1 MGCRRGG
8 LIQLCSDRCWRRVMA
23 ASCSGSEDHVR
34 DVALNVAARK
44 VEAENDIYT
53 FKRPDY
59 TAEEWRWLFLTI
71 GSDYY
76 FNSLRLLGFC
86 GVDGINWA
94 VVTRMRECNNPSRE
108 HFLAILPENCRS
120 ILHYMRP
127 QFRFLIYIGRDDKR
141 VNLESES
148 VRFFDDAEKVVSGDA
163 SVWGSPV
170 VVDGVPLLPDVE
182 CLVSPL
188 VRQEF
193 LVRTSDLG
201 VTEDQHY
208 VYPGVRGPLLLP
220 SDYIRKYIFLR
231 EASFLSSILGFS
243 IVFLTL
249 IIYYSC
255 DSGAV

>member
-1 MGCRRGG
+1 VECRRGG
-8 LIQLCSDRCWRRVMA
+8 FRQLFCDCCWKRVMA
-23 ASCSGSEDHVR
+23 APCSGSEDHVR

-59 TAEEWRWLFLTI
+59 TAEEWRLLFLTT

-76 FNSLRLLGFC
+76 LNSIRLVGFC

-94 VVTRMRECNNPSRE
+94 VVTRMREINNPSSE
-108 HFLAILPENCRS
+108 NFLAILPEDCRS

-127 QFRFLIYIGRDDKR
+127 QFWFLIYFGRDDKR

-188 VRQEF
+188 LRQEF
-193 LVRTSDLG
+193 LARTSGLG
-201 VTEDQHY
+201 VSEGQHY

-220 SDYIRKYIFLR
+220 SDYIRKYLFP
-231 EASFLSSILGFS
+231 
-243 IVFLTL
+243 
-249 IIYYSC
+249 
-255 DSGAV
+255 

>member
-1 MGCRRGG
+1 MPVEGVTFS
-8 LIQLCSDRCWRRVMA
+8 QLCCDRSWKRTMA
-23 ASCSGSEDHVR
+23 AVCNETVVGSSGDHVR

-44 VEAENDIYT
+44 VDDENDIYT

-59 TAEEWRWLFLTI
+59 TAEEWRWLYMTT
-71 GSDYY
+71 GSDHYL
-76 FNSLRLLGFC
+76 NSLRLLGFC

-94 VVTRMRECNNPSRE
+94 VVTRMRERNKPSGER
-108 HFLAILPENCRS
+108 FLAILPEDCRS

-141 VNLESES
+141 VNLDSES
-148 VRFFDDAEKVVSGDA
+148 VRFYDDVEKVVSGDA

-188 VRQEF
+188 VQTEF
-193 LVRTSDLG
+193 LVRTFGLG
-201 VTEDQHY
+201 VTEGQHY

-220 SDYIRKYIFLR
+220 SDYIRKYF
-231 EASFLSSILGFS
+231 FS
-243 IVFLTL
+243 IRRCLVCFLIWCSWL
-249 IIYYSC
+249 YF
-255 DSGAV
+255 

>member
-1 MGCRRGG
+1 
-8 LIQLCSDRCWRRVMA
+8 MA
-23 ASCSGSEDHVR
+23 APCMMATPCRDGEDHVR
-34 DVALNVAARK
+34 DVAMDVAARK
-44 VEAENDIYT
+44 MECENDIYT

-59 TAEEWRWLFLTI
+59 TAEEWRWLYMTT
-71 GSDYY
+71 GSDCYLD
-76 FNSLRLLGFC
+76 SLRLLGFC

-94 VVTRMRECNNPSRE
+94 VVTRMRERNKPSSER
-108 HFLAILPENCRS
+108 FLDMLSEDCRS

-141 VNLESES
+141 VNLDSES

-188 VRQEF
+188 VQTEF
-193 LVRTSDLG
+193 HVRTFGLG
-201 VTEDQHY
+201 VSEDQHY

-220 SDYIRKYIFLR
+220 SDYIRKYFFCEVSYVFVNLV
-231 EASFLSSILGFS
+231 FS
-243 IVFLTL
+243 CSYL
-249 IIYYSC
+249 
-255 DSGAV
+255 